1 LKSAYKAF
9 ILPVFISTP
18 HFSRCY
24 RKHIGVSP
32 RDERKIAWKAEVSD
46 APSFDKGAFLYIPHA
61 QDALSH
67 SYTEPSYGSVA
78 V

>member
-1 LKSAYKAF
+1 MACG
-9 ILPVFISTP
+9 FISTP

-32 RDERKIAWKAEVSD
+32 RDERKIAWKSEVPESLKSESKD
-46 APSFDKGAFLYIPHA
+46 AIVYIPHA
-61 QDALSH
+61 HDALNQSH
-67 SYTEPSYGSVA
+67 TEPSYGSVA